1 MSISFEQTVSR
12 WSQRLQCVQC
22 SASLSHVDE
31 QHEASL
37 SCAVCG
43 TSYAVTDGVVHFS
56 SADAFYET
64 HGFTRAG
71 RDFSDSLL
79 GRFGAYFARGHFLHE
94 ITRHVP
100 SGSAVIEIG
109 CGGGSR
115 YLARRYEMLGVD
127 LSSHSARCARQTY
140 GAAIQARVEQLPLVD
155 GCADA
160 LVSSYVLEHLDM
172 RQVVPSLR
180 EMARVL
186 RPGGVMLHC
195 FDLHGDSPFYRWA
208 RRQTWYQ
215 RQFIE
220 ARGHAGLRTLDTW
233 VRHVGEAGLS
243 VEGVRP
249 FCKGWL
255 QDLSIWSFLDDPQV
269 TGLPRFLGRTA
280 NRLRSRFGGAADAL
294 VTMCDDVTRKLLSD
308 RWAAKVILRAR
319 KPL

>member
-1 MSISFEQTVSR
+1 MSISIEHTTSR
-12 WSQRLQCVQC
+12 WAQQLQCVQC
-22 SASLSHVDE
+22 AAGLSFGDE
-31 QHEASL
+31 TNNTRL
-37 SCAVCG
+37 TCAVCG
-43 TSYAVTDGVVHFS
+43 MSYSVDEGVVNFS
-56 SADAFYET
+56 AADAFYEQ

-71 RDFSDSLL
+71 RDFSDTML
-79 GRFGAYFARGHFLHE
+79 GRCGAYFARGHFLHE

-100 SGSAVIEIG
+100 AGSAMIEIG

-115 YLARRYEMLGVD
+115 YLARLYDMLGVD
-127 LSSHSARCARQTY
+127 VSSHSARCARQTY
-140 GAAIQARVEQLPLVD
+140 GAAIQSRVEQLPLSD

-160 LVSSYVLEHLDM
+160 LVSSYVLEHLDAQ
-172 RQVVPSLR
+172 QVVPSLR

-195 FDLHGDSPFYRWA
+195 FDLHSDSPFYRWA
-208 RRQTWYQ
+208 RRKPWYQ

-233 VRHVGEAGLS
+233 LRHMTEAGLS
-243 VEGVRP
+243 IEGVRP

-269 TGLPRFLGRTA
+269 TGLPGLLGRTA
-280 NRLRSRFGGAADAL
+280 NRLRSRLGGAADAL
-294 VTMCDDVTRKLLSD
+294 VTMCDDVTRRLLSD